1 MRFLAGLRL
10 FLLALALI
18 GLIGGRGAVFPV
30 ANAHA
35 AMTATDLKHDCCDKT
50 SSAPVDKAGS
60 CLGANCPMAAPALPA
75 TAPVLDTDSGRPA
88 DTSIIVR
95 ELNGRSPPPPLEP
108 PRA

>member
-10 FLLALALI
+10 LLVALALI

-30 ANAHA
+30 AAAHA
-35 AMTATDLKHDCCDKT
+35 AMTTADLKHDCCGKT
-50 SSAPVDKAGS
+50 SSAPFEKAGN

-75 TAPVLDTDSGRPA
+75 AAPVLDTDCGRPA
-88 DTSIIVR
+88 DTPLVVR
-95 ELNGRSPPPPLEP
+95 ELDGRSPPPPLEP